1 MPRLFAVAVLAAT
14 FAVPSLAQAPV
25 RAQADTTSAPPVR
38 AVSDRS
44 APARALSFSAE
55 RLLVP
60 VEGVA
65 PDDLDDTFT
74 ARRSGGRTHR
84 AIDIM
89 APRGTPVLAISDGE
103 ITRIHTN
110 RLGGKV
116 LYLRSYGGEYDFYY
130 AHLDAY
136 APGIEEGQTVR
147 QGDVLGFVGNTGNAR
162 STPPH
167 LHFQVLRQSGRGRG
181 TAVNPYRL
189 FQQSDLYERAVGRGA
204 RG

>member
-1 MPRLFAVAVLAAT
+1 MPRLLACAALTAVLALP
-14 FAVPSLAQAPV
+14 AVAQDTPRDAPDV
-25 RAQADTTSAPPVR
+25 PVQT
-38 AVSDRS
+38 VSDAS
-44 APARALSFSAE
+44 EGLSFSVD

-60 VEGVA
+60 VEGIA
-65 PDDLDDTFT
+65 PDDLDDTFS

-103 ITRIHTN
+103 IVRIHTN

-116 LYLRSYGGEYDFYY
+116 VYLRSADGAYDFYY

-136 APGIEEGQTVR
+136 APGLEVGQTVR
-147 QGDVLGFVGNTGNAR
+147 QGDVLGTVGNTGNAR

-167 LHFQVLRQSGRGRG
+167 LHFQVLRRSGRGRG
-181 TAVNPYRL
+181 TPVNPYRL
-189 FQQSDLYERAVGRGA
+189 FEQSDLYERAVRG
-204 RG
+204 

>member
-1 MPRLFAVAVLAAT
+1 MPRLFAAAALAAVLAA
-14 FAVPSLAQAPV
+14 PSLAQAPV
-25 RAQADTTSAPPVR
+25 RARADTTSAVPVR
-38 AVSDRS
+38 AVSE
-44 APARALSFSAE
+44 RALSFSAE

-60 VEGVA
+60 VEGIA
-65 PDDLDDTFT
+65 PDDLDDTFA

-103 ITRIHTN
+103 ITRVHTN

-116 LYLRSYGGEYDFYY
+116 LYLRSHGGEYDFYY

-136 APGIEEGQTVR
+136 APGLEEGQTVR

-181 TAVNPYRL
+181 TPVNPYRL
-189 FQQSDLYERAVGRGA
+189 FQQSDLYERAVERGA

>member
-1 MPRLFAVAVLAAT
+1 
-14 FAVPSLAQAPV
+14 
-25 RAQADTTSAPPVR
+25 
-38 AVSDRS
+38 
-44 APARALSFSAE
+44 
-55 RLLVP
+55 VP

-162 STPPH
+162 RTPPH

-181 TAVNPYRL
+181 TPVNPYRL
-189 FQQSDLYERAVGRGA
+189 FQQSDLYERAVERGA